1 LASTD
6 THTEQDHL
14 NAAADQHDHEGHEH
28 SHEPAMNEA
37 CRREISVEVPADI
50 FAGEIDKMV
59 QKYQK
64 LARIPG
70 FRKGKVPST
79 LIRRQFMGEIRSEVL
94 DTIVPRY
101 FSDEVRKQGLVPI
114 SQPRVTDLS
123 MDEGQP
129 LKFTAAFEVM
139 PEIKVS
145 GYKELKSEAKE
156 VTVSDEEVEAE
167 LKRIQDSQSTFENV
181 DDRELRDGDFAAV
194 SFTGHA
200 LGSAAVVEKKQ
211 ELAGEGETPAVPEQK
226 PIDVKDVLV
235 EIGGEKTVKDFTDN
249 LRGAKPGE
257 TRSFDVR
264 YADDFS
270 DERLAG
276 QVFHYNVNIEGV
288 KKKTVPALDDE
299 FAKSLGGQFDS
310 IDAVRKGIRE
320 SLEAQ
325 RKHEVEH
332 TAKEKLVDDLVAGN
346 DFPVP
351 EALVNQ
357 QIDTR
362 LDRGLRALAAQGMKT
377 EDMRKLNF
385 GRLREAQRDAALR
398 EVKPSLLLDKI
409 ADLEKLDAS
418 DEDIEKELQQL
429 AGQMHQPIDSLRQRL
444 SKEGTID
451 RIKDRIRNEKAL
463 DFIYRQSA

>member
-1 LASTD
+1 
-6 THTEQDHL
+6 
-14 NAAADQHDHEGHEH
+14 
-28 SHEPAMNEA
+28 MNEA

-194 SFTGHA
+194 
-200 LGSAAVVEKKQ
+200 
-211 ELAGEGETPAVPEQK
+211 
-226 PIDVKDVLV
+226 
-235 EIGGEKTVKDFTDN
+235 
-249 LRGAKPGE
+249 
-257 TRSFDVR
+257 
-264 YADDFS
+264 
-270 DERLAG
+270 
-276 QVFHYNVNIEGV
+276 
-288 KKKTVPALDDE
+288 
-299 FAKSLGGQFDS
+299 
-310 IDAVRKGIRE
+310 
-320 SLEAQ
+320 
-325 RKHEVEH
+325 
-332 TAKEKLVDDLVAGN
+332 
-346 DFPVP
+346 
-351 EALVNQ
+351 
-357 QIDTR
+357 
-362 LDRGLRALAAQGMKT
+362 
-377 EDMRKLNF
+377 
-385 GRLREAQRDAALR
+385 
-398 EVKPSLLLDKI
+398 
-409 ADLEKLDAS
+409 
-418 DEDIEKELQQL
+418 
-429 AGQMHQPIDSLRQRL
+429 
-444 SKEGTID
+444 
-451 RIKDRIRNEKAL
+451 
-463 DFIYRQSA
+463 